1 MKVVKIL
8 DKSFDLSISSDQILE
23 AVQQVANQINIEL
36 EGKNPVF
43 LCVLNGAFM
52 FASDLLKRVT
62 IPCEISFV
70 KLSSYQGT
78 ESTGTIKTLIGLNE
92 HLEGRSVVIIEDI
105 VDSGITIQMLHE
117 ELVKLKA
124 SEIHIASMLLKPKA
138 YSGAL
143 KIDYVGLEI
152 PNDFV
157 VGYGL
162 DYDGY
167 GRNLPNIY
175 KYNSKN

>member
-1 MKVVKIL
+1 MKTVKIL
-8 DKSFDLSISSDQILE
+8 DKSFDLSISSDQILN
-23 AVQQVANQINIEL
+23 AVQKVANQINIEL
-36 EGKNPVF
+36 KGKNPVF

-70 KLSSYQGT
+70 KLSSYQGI
-78 ESTGTIKTLIGLNE
+78 ESTGAIKTLIGLNE

-105 VDSGITIQMLHE
+105 VDSGITIKMLHE
-117 ELVKLKA
+117 ELVKLNA
-124 SEIHIASMLLKPKA
+124 NEIRIASMLLKPEA

-175 KYNSKN
+175 KYNSKI

>member
-1 MKVVKIL
+1 MKTVDIL
-8 DKSFDLSISSDQILE
+8 DKRFELSIGSDEILS
-23 AVQQVANQINIEL
+23 AVQKVADTINTDL
-36 EGKNPVF
+36 KDQKPVF

-52 FASDLLKRVT
+52 FGADLLKRVT

-78 ESTGTIKTLIGLNE
+78 ETTGEVNTLIGLNE
-92 HLEGRSVVIIEDI
+92 HLKGRTVVILEDI
-105 VDSGITIQMLHE
+105 VDSGITIQKLHK
-117 ELVKLKA
+117 ELVALEAEK
-124 SEIHIASMLLKPKA
+124 IYIGSMLLKPQA
-138 YSGAL
+138 YKGDL

-167 GRNLPNIY
+167 GRNLEDIY
-175 KYNSKN
+175 KFQCDL